1 MTKEKL
7 KKVILACCDDVI
19 FTYNGKFSGI
29 TSEVQNYVPTFQAWH
44 GSDTKDFTNV
54 DDLMSDPFFSGK
66 TISEL
71 IGEVDFTF
79 A

>member
-7 KKVILACCDDVI
+7 KKVIQGCCDDVL

-29 TSEVQNYVPTFQAWH
+29 TSEVHNYVPTFQAWH
-44 GSDTKDFTNV
+44 GSATKDFASV

-66 TISEL
+66 SIDDL
-71 IGEVDFTF
+71 IGEVEF
-79 A
+79 AFA